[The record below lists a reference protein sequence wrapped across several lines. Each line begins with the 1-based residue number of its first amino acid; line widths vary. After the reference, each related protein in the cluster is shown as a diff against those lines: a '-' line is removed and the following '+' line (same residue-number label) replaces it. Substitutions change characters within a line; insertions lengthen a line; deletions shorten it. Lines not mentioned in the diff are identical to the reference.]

1 MRKSKVIS
9 LLARWVPPWR
19 EFILRSDGHVRY
31 FRVGRFGQISVI
43 VAAALTVGWVVFSS
57 SHYVSSAVVV
67 AERNVRIA
75 TSDRVIRN
83 MQEEI
88 DTLSSDLER
97 GEHSLNLHAT
107 ENEEIAGQNT
117 SFRYRIA
124 TLEME
129 RDELIELRDTRDRE
143 ISGLNEALA
152 DSASGSEGLTRQ
164 LGEAEERFAADRVE
178 RDRLAE
184 KIESDGDQIAR
195 LKDEISRLNGEKA
208 GLAGELNVARGEV
221 QTLDAERTRVVAER
235 GELNERVA
243 SLSDRLELFE
253 ASQSESINRLG
264 EGTDLGITALERT
277 LVVAG
282 LDIPL
287 MLDRVL
293 GENSGFSDG
302 VGGPLLAL
310 DDEPGSETGEKLA
323 VVEQRLLRLQGLQ
336 ALMKHLPFAMPLNE
350 YRLTSTFGRR
360 RDPFTNRLAM
370 HPGLDFASRNKN
382 PIHATAPG
390 TVAFVGWKGGYG
402 KVVEVDHGLGIRTR
416 FAHMS
421 RIYVKRG
428 QKLEFREKVGLVGST
443 GRSTAPHLHYEI
455 MVDGQ
460 PLDPANFLRAGQYV
474 FKN

>member
-1 MRKSKVIS
+1 MRYQKFIS
-9 LLARWVPPWR
+9 LLARLVPPRR
-19 EFILRSDGHVRY
+19 EFIVRSAGHVRY
-31 FRVGRFGQISVI
+31 LGVGRFGQISFIVI
-43 VAAALTVGWVVFSS
+43 ATLAVGWVGFSS
-57 SHYVSSAVVV
+57 SRYVSNALVV

-97 GEHSLNLHAT
+97 GVRSINQHAT
-107 ENEEIAGQNT
+107 ANEEIVGQN
-117 SFRYRIA
+117 SDFRYQIA
-124 TLEME
+124 SLQLE
-129 RDELIELRDTRDRE
+129 RDELIKLRDERDRE
-143 ISGLNEALA
+143 ITGLNEALA
-152 DSASGSEGLTRQ
+152 DSAKGSEGLNRQ
-164 LGEAEERFAADRVE
+164 LGKAEERFEADRAE
-178 RDRLAE
+178 RDQLTV
-184 KIESDGDQIAR
+184 KIDTDS
-195 LKDEISRLNGEKA
+195 DEIARLNGEIGRLTGEQA
-208 GLAGELNVARGEV
+208 DLADELKVTERELQDTDTERARV
-221 QTLDAERTRVVAER
+221 IAER

-253 ASQSESINRLG
+253 ASQSESIDRLG
-264 EGTDLGITALERT
+264 EGTDLGIDALERT

-323 VVEQRLLRLQGLQ
+323 AIEQRLLKLQGLQ
-336 ALMKHLPFAMPLNE
+336 GLMKHLPFAAPLNE
-350 YRLTSTFGRR
+350 FRVTSTFGRR

-443 GRSTAPHLHYEI
+443 GRSTAPHLHYEV